1 MFVSVCSAPLTS
13 DGSPETNRPKSLY
26 GREVFNRFLEGSD
39 LSTSEMEKENVKKG
53 RMDEI

>member
-13 DGSPETNRPKSLY
+13 DGSPETNRSKSLY
-26 GREVFNRFLEGSD
+26 GREVFNRFQEGSD